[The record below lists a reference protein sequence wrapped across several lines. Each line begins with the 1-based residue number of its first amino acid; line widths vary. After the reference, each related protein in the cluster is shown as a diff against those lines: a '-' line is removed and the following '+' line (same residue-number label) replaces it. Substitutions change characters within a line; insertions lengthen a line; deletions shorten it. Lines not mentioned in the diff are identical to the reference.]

1 MRELEIFEEDNKHR
15 IRTVIDDLFAS
26 SSKQSEFYNCN
37 GQIEITNNMSLSRE
51 LSEICGQLYHLTPVI
66 NNEMVNKRVLNS
78 QNMKGRD
85 IVVAWILEN
94 SDKNEIPPISGY
106 GPEVSI
112 FNSAFKR
119 TGLYK
124 SANVSDNGITS
135 VLDIIKGFI
144 TGCEK
149 KRVNF
154 SGP

>member
-1 MRELEIFEEDNKHR
+1 
-15 IRTVIDDLFAS
+15 
-26 SSKQSEFYNCN
+26 
-37 GQIEITNNMSLSRE
+37 MSLSRE
-51 LSEICGQLYHLTPVI
+51 LSEICGQLYYLTPVI

-94 SDKNEIPPISGY
+94 SDKNEIPAISGY

-124 SANVSDNGITS
+124 CANVSDNGITS
-135 VLDIIKGFI
+135 VLDFINGFYNWLQ
-144 TGCEK
+144 
-149 KRVNF
+149 KRKE
-154 SGP
+154 